1 LGGRFKGQQETYKFL
16 YCSGVLAVKFERQI
30 KYYYLKLIG
39 LRDEPHELALGMA
52 LGVFAGMMPIIPV
65 QTALAVTLA
74 LFFKA
79 SKITAAL
86 GTWVSNP
93 LNWYFLY
100 YYSYKLGTSLL
111 GLPERKAIFS
121 SIMTAMKSGE
131 APMVLVAKIIRAGG
145 TIVAAFLVGGF
156 IMGIVSGPLS
166 YLVSFHFF
174 KYLKAWRRS
183 RKEHRKWR
191 NSVR

>member
-1 LGGRFKGQQETYKFL
+1 M
-16 YCSGVLAVKFERQI
+16 VKFERQI
-30 KYYYLKLIG
+30 KYYYLKLIA

-52 LGVFAGMMPIIPV
+52 IGVFSGMMPIIPF

-100 YYSYKLGTSLL
+100 YYSYKIGIVLF
-111 GLPERKAIFS
+111 GLPERKKIFS
-121 SIMTAMKSGE
+121 SIMAAMESGE
-131 APMVLVAKIIRAGG
+131 APMILVAKIIGAGG
-145 TIVAAFLVGGF
+145 TIAAAFLVGGF
-156 IMGIVSGPLS
+156 VMGIVAGPAS
-166 YLVSFHFF
+166 YLVSFQIF
-174 KYLKAWRRS
+174 KYLKAWRQS
-183 RKEHRKWR
+183 RKERRAWR
-191 NSVR
+191 NRDR

>member
-1 LGGRFKGQQETYKFL
+1 MN
-16 YCSGVLAVKFERQI
+16 FERQL

-39 LRDEPHELALGMA
+39 LRDEPHELALGIA
-52 LGVFAGMMPIIPV
+52 LGIFTGMMPIIPF

-100 YYSYKLGTSLL
+100 YYSYKLGTFLL
-111 GLPERKAIFS
+111 GIPEKKAIFS
-121 SIMTAMKSGE
+121 SITAAMKSGE
-131 APMVLVAKIIRAGG
+131 APMVLVAKIVHAGS

-156 IMGIVSGPLS
+156 VMGIVFGPPS
-166 YLVSFHFF
+166 YFVFLRFF
-174 KYLKAWRRS
+174 KYVRAWRRS
-183 RKEHRKWR
+183 RKERGNWR
-191 NSVR
+191 IPDR

>member
-1 LGGRFKGQQETYKFL
+1 MQEEACKFL

-52 LGVFAGMMPIIPV
+52 LGVFAGMMPIIPF
-65 QTALAVTLA
+65 QTALAITLA

-100 YYSYKLGTSLL
+100 YYSYKIGAFIL
-111 GLPERKAIFS
+111 GLSEKNRAFL
-121 SIMTAMKSGE
+121 SIMASLRQGEEAMVIVGKMAGASGMMI
-131 APMVLVAKIIRAGG
+131 AS
-145 TIVAAFLVGGF
+145 FLVGGLV
-156 IMGIVSGPLS
+156 MGFVAAIPAYFVFLRVFQKIS
-166 YLVSFHFF
+166 V
-174 KYLKAWRRS
+174 WREERRR
-183 RKEHRKWR
+183 RKRWKR
-191 NSVR
+191 VP

>member
-1 LGGRFKGQQETYKFL
+1 M
-16 YCSGVLAVKFERQI
+16 KFERQI
-30 KYYYLKLIG
+30 KYYYLKLIA

-52 LGVFAGMMPIIPV
+52 LGVFTGMMPIIPF

-74 LFFKA
+74 IFFKA

-100 YYSYKLGTSLL
+100 YYSYKLGTFLL

-131 APMVLVAKIIRAGG
+131 APMVLVAKIVGAGG
-145 TIVAAFLVGGF
+145 TIVAAFLIGGLV
-156 IMGIVSGPLS
+156 MGIVSGPPS

-174 KYLKAWRRS
+174 KYLKAWRRA
-183 RKEHRKWR
+183 RKERRRWR
-191 NSVR
+191 DSIR